1 MGGISVTTATSI
13 SAQQSWLPEQSIPL
27 SPDNIQQADALD
39 TSTAKEVDIKSLLEQ
54 EKEKT
59 KSLVEMM
66 REAREKAE
74 QQSKALQKLYKPN
87 KSQYNEAP
95 REAYTRLARAKNR
108 TQVNAATGYA
118 RRRLAQL
125 KRELRRDTDNS
136 STIRAAISQLQKS
149 INRSEKKKRDL
160 DREKL
165 LETQR
170 ARCEREQQLKEQQR
184 LRQEL
189 ERRKTQRMIRENA
202 YIQEAN
208 IDARL
213 HTQTAQ
219 PSQLQLELRQQAQ
232 TITNTPLASPE
243 AAIQQYAASA
253 AMESTAP
260 APEILIES

>member
-1 MGGISVTTATSI
+1 MGGMSISGVTPA
-13 SAQQSWLPEQSIPL
+13 SAQQNWTAGQSAAP
-27 SPDNIQQADALD
+27 SVDRKQQ
-39 TSTAKEVDIKSLLEQ
+39 TSTVDSTQEALSIKALLSQ

-59 KSLVEMM
+59 QSLVEMM

-74 QQSKALQKLYKPN
+74 QQSKALQKLYKSN
-87 KSQYNEAP
+87 KSQYKDAP

-125 KRELRRDTDNS
+125 KRELRRDSDNA
-136 STIRAAISQLQKS
+136 STIRAAISQLQKA
-149 INRSEKKKRDL
+149 INRAEKKKKDL

-170 ARCEREQQLKEQQR
+170 ARSEREQMRKEEQR

-189 ERRKTQRMIRENA
+189 ERRKTQRMIRENG
-202 YIQEAN
+202 YIQEAD
-208 IDARL
+208 IDSKLRA
-213 HTQTAQ
+213 QSAQ
-219 PSQLQLELRQQAQ
+219 PSQIQLELRQQVQAVAAA
-232 TITNTPLASPE
+232 PAVSPE

-253 AMESTAP
+253 NVEAAAP
-260 APEILIES
+260 APEINIEY